1 MNAEEYIA
9 RQEQKVIE
17 NLWSARN
24 AVTVD
29 DMEFLAE
36 LKVEYGDCCGLES
49 NCPLEIKIERD
60 CSYCGKPA
68 DSLGYCENMRRF
80 MECEPKSIP
89 GNPCVYGCGETSC
102 HYTLY
107 VCENARK
114 FGACLPQTA
123 EDVRWG
129 DRAFL
134 NSCGIAV
141 DDAPRVARGVVYSE
155 IAMQGASVRKAR
167 EAHAARNRK
176 PLMSDE
182 RRGHGTGECDLGELS

>member
-29 DMEFLAE
+29 DMEFLAD
-36 LKVEYGDCCGLES
+36 LKVEYGDCCGLET
-49 NCPLEIKIERD
+49 NCPPEIRIERA
-60 CSYCGKPA
+60 CIYCGKSA
-68 DSLGYCENMRRF
+68 DSSGYCENMRRF
-80 MECEPKSIP
+80 MECEPKICP

-107 VCENARK
+107 VCESKRRH
-114 FGACLPQTA
+114 GQCGGPQTP
-123 EDVRWG
+123 EDIRWA

-134 NSCGIAV
+134 NSCGIAIE
-141 DDAPRVARGVVYSE
+141 DAPRVSRGTVTVE
-155 IAMQGASVRKAR
+155 LAICADIVRKRR
-167 EAHAARNRK
+167 EIIASRR
-176 PLMSDE
+176 
-182 RRGHGTGECDLGELS
+182 RRGDVTRECGHYDLGEFAI